1 MQAELAAQAR
11 QSFARDAAAGELE
24 LEGALASEVSRQQCP
39 VCFDLMAPPE
49 RTPMMLFPCGHTFCA
64 MCINAH
70 MKAHRKDTCPCCRES
85 IQGQAVNRALV
96 AIVER
101 LLSERPEVAQAVAE
115 GVPGEGVDTRAR
127 AALGLGAGTA
137 AGDAAASG
145 RGAIVDAVESAELR
159 LRILTGELE
168 KARSEASRA
177 AADAEAVAA
186 AATAMDGLVAEAR
199 RKVEDAQAELALAE
213 SHAAAATERRAD
225 AQARAGE
232 ASARAALVEGTI
244 AGLIAE
250 LDKNRLLLRG
260 V

>member
-64 MCINAH
+64 MCISAH

-101 LLSERPEVAQAVAE
+101 LLSERPEVAQ

-127 AALGLGAGTA
+127 AVLGLGAGTA